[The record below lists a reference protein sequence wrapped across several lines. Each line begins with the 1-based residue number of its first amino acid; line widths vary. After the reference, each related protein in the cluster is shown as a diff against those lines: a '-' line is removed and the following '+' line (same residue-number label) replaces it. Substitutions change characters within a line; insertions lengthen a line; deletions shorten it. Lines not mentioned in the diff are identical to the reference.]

1 MKIMDIYYLKKR
13 SINRSKCIKVI
24 SSCETLLQLSAADR
38 MACNYVHK
46 LLAELRSCSNNISLY
61 KKLHELYLDDK
72 NEFQKIYSLK
82 RKQILSSC

>member
-38 MACNYVHK
+38 MACNYVNK
-46 LLAELRSCSNNISLY
+46 LLAELRSCNNISLY
-61 KKLHELYLDDK
+61 KKLFEMYLDDK
-72 NEFQKIYSLK
+72 NVFQKIYSLK
-82 RKQILSSC
+82 KKQILA